1 MPAEPKVDPTYPQ
14 QPIHFRYSPFVRAIM
29 VTFAVLVCL
38 YSLYF
43 LIVVVNADTPT
54 FFKMLPLIIMVVSLN
69 SALKHLTSLNCVT
82 FFVDR
87 IRYSYIIKR
96 NVEIKYS
103 DVLYME
109 LRKQITY
116 TVQIRYRNEKGE
128 EKLFITPA
136 SFPKT
141 LEIMLIIA
149 DLCPNIKLSEKLS
162 NAVENLRT
170 KAE

>member
-1 MPAEPKVDPTYPQ
+1 MPAELKVESHYPQ
-14 QPIHFRYSPFVRAIM
+14 QPIHFRYSPLLRGIM
-29 VTFAVLVCL
+29 IIFAGLVSV

-43 LIVVVNADTPT
+43 LIVVVNADTPL
-54 FFKMLPLIIMVVSLN
+54 FFKLLPLIIMFVSLN
-69 SALKHLTSLNCVT
+69 SALKHLTALNCVS
-82 FFVDR
+82 FLEDR
-87 IRYSYIIKR
+87 IRYSYITKR
-96 NVEIKYS
+96 KVEIKYS

-136 SFPKT
+136 SFPRT

-149 DLCPNIKLSEKLS
+149 DLCPNIKLSDKLS